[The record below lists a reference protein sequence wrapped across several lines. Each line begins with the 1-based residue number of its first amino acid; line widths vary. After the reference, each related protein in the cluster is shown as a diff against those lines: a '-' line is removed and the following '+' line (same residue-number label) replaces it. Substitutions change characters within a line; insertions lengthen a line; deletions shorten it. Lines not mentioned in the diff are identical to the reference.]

1 MNRGIPP
8 YAHTSDRTV
17 HDVQC
22 IARLKHG
29 VSLSQAD
36 AAMNAIQENIDRLDP
51 ETERGLGAK
60 VLPAKEA
67 LVGDVRGTLL
77 LLLGAVG
84 VAADRLRQCGE
95 PFTRAFGKA

>member
-1 MNRGIPP
+1 GEGKTARAN
-8 YAHTSDRTV
+8 DRTGYDG
-17 HDVQC
+17 HGL
-22 IARLKHG
+22 ARLKHG

-36 AAMNAIQENIDRLDP
+36 AAMNAIQDNIDRLNP

-60 VLPAKEA
+60 VLPNKEA

-84 VAADRLRQCGE
+84 VVLLIACANVANLLLARSAR
-95 PFTRAFGKA
+95 R